1 MSTSPENLPTGVD
14 FATEVKTDRLT
25 LLWKVTLAFC
35 LSVILLAFSVMSLID
50 FSLLIWFATPGA
62 MAVFCLL
69 TQRMLETQ
77 RFEVAALTYTAGA
90 VAAIGIALL
99 DPGPLVAQT
108 MPYFYVVVV
117 FMVGLLLR
125 PQITFIVAVA
135 AALLTVFIP
144 VVALGSWDFLGWH
157 QVFAILLMFIGALL
171 AAQVTGELYAVTEWS
186 LENYQRERRTNLD
199 LFENRLELQRT
210 LQRTEALSERLKE
223 TNIELAEAHQTAEA
237 AKNFRGQFLANM
249 SHELR
254 TPLNAII
261 GFSET
266 MLQFPVMYDNVTLGE
281 KYRADLDQIYTSGQQ
296 LLHVINDILDL
307 ARVDAGRLEINMQA
321 VELPPIVDAVIST
334 SAGLIGSKPIT
345 LESDLRDALPV
356 VYADPTRVRQVLLN
370 LYSNAAKFTDEGS
383 ITLRIR
389 QLDQDTIQCSVIDTG
404 VGIHESQM
412 DVIFEEFRQSDNRGR
427 DPRAGAGLGLAISR
441 QLLTLMGGRIWVE
454 SEPGK
459 GSAFHFTLRLYRG
472 EQPSE
477 AGAEAGA
484 EAAEIEEEEDA
495 TEPMRPTRQEI
506 DAVSS
511 AAKTSSEQR
520 PETNKETAK

>member
-1 MSTSPENLPTGVD
+1 MSTSSENIPTGVD

-35 LSVILLAFSVMSLID
+35 LAVMLMSISIRSLVD
-50 FSLLIWFATPGA
+50 VSLLIWFAAPGVMIA
-62 MAVFCLL
+62 ACLL

-77 RFEVAALTYTAGA
+77 RFQVAALTYTAGA
-90 VAAIGIALL
+90 LAAIGVALL

-108 MPYFYVVVV
+108 MPYLYVVVV

-125 PQITFIVAVA
+125 PQITFIVAFV
-135 AALLTVFIP
+135 AALLTVFLP
-144 VVALGSWDFLGWH
+144 LLALGDWDFLGWH
-157 QVFAILLMFIGALL
+157 QVFAILLMFVGALL

-199 LFENRLELQRT
+199 LFESRLELQRT
-210 LQRTEALSERLKE
+210 LQRTEALGERLKE
-223 TNIELAEAHQTAEA
+223 ANMELAEAHQMAEA

-266 MLQFPVMYDNVTLGE
+266 MLQFPMMYDNVTLGD
-281 KYRADLDQIYTSGQQ
+281 KYRADLNQIYTSGQQ

-307 ARVDAGRLEINMQA
+307 ARVDAGKLEINMQA
-321 VELPPIVDAVIST
+321 VELAPIVDAVIST
-334 SAGLIGSKPIT
+334 SAGLIGGKPIT
-345 LESDLRDALPV
+345 LESDLREPLPV

-389 QLDQDTIQCSVIDTG
+389 QFDQDTVQFSVIDTG
-404 VGIHESQM
+404 IGIHESQK

-459 GSAFHFTLRLYRG
+459 GSAFHFTLQLHRG
-472 EQPSE
+472 EQSPQLD
-477 AGAEAGA
+477 AEAEA
-484 EAAEIEEEEDA
+484 EVTQADMDDEP
-495 TEPMRPTRQEI
+495 TEPMRPTRQE
-506 DAVSS
+506 AE
-511 AAKTSSEQR
+511 AASTGAKASSEQR
-520 PETNKETAK
+520 SETNKETAK